1 MGEKRSNIGIAE
13 KDDPGRKRVKMRD
26 LESVCRSEGEV
37 LLDSSLFYFI
47 LFIYFLCGD

>member
-1 MGEKRSNIGIAE
+1 MEEKRSNIVIAE

-37 LLDSSLFYFI
+37 LFNSSHFF
-47 LFIYFLCGD
+47 FFLLKKKVCGD